1 MINLFTQFAASIS
14 PLTPIEV
21 AAIAN
26 VATTCT
32 IPKRA
37 HLIEAG
43 QVANQLAFFT
53 SGYFRFYHFN
63 HLGEEITS
71 DFYFAP
77 NVVSSYTSLITQQ
90 KSKVYVQAMQNMDLL
105 IIMRADLEKLYD
117 QYPRIE
123 RLGRKLAEQVAITSE
138 NHLFSLLNY
147 TAAERYEQLR
157 LHHPEFIRQ
166 IPVQY
171 LASYLGITRETLSR
185 IRKKG

>member
-1 MINLFTQFAASIS
+1 MSSSTDKRWLALYILCLGVLMIVLDTTIVNVALPSIKADLGFADNALAWIVNAYMLTSGGFLLLGGRLGDLYGSRKWFLVGITLFTVASAACGLASS
-14 PLTPIEV
+14 
-21 AAIAN
+21 
-26 VATTCT
+26 
-32 IPKRA
+32 
-37 HLIEAG
+37 
-43 QVANQLAFFT
+43 QLF
-53 SGYFRFYHFN
+53 
-63 HLGEEITS
+63 
-71 DFYFAP
+71 
-77 NVVSSYTSLITQQ
+77 
-90 KSKVYVQAMQNMDLL
+90 L
-105 IIMRADLEKLYD
+105 IIMRADLEMLYD